1 MAPKNMVVSG
11 ECAGSFVGL
20 STSPDGCR
28 KGISIYSGGK
38 NIFIEREYIDYWG
51 LSNTFVD
58 KNSAV
63 ARGAI
68 GFALFGGI
76 GLLGS
81 ATAKKIYQIRIF
93 WKIDLGPSLIEVDES
108 IYNRIVEEYY

>member
-1 MAPKNMVVSG
+1 MIVSG

-20 STSPDGCR
+20 STSPDGFR
-28 KGISIYSGGK
+28 KGISIYGGGK
-38 NIFIEREYIDYWG
+38 SIFIEREYIDHWVIT
-51 LSNTFVD
+51 NTFVD

-81 ATAKKIYQIRIF
+81 ATAKKYIKYVF
-93 WKIDLGPSLIEVDES
+93 FGKLI
-108 IYNRIVEEYY
+108 